1 MSFEQKGPIL
11 LLQVVSRLSKNIYFN
26 LLSSTSMLSSKYWG
40 CSMSDFV
47 DSLWVRVAFLKAAPF
62 LSTPIDKSFEVVEP
76 KPGLAIKM

>member
-1 MSFEQKGPIL
+1 
-11 LLQVVSRLSKNIYFN
+11 
-26 LLSSTSMLSSKYWG
+26 MLSSKYWG